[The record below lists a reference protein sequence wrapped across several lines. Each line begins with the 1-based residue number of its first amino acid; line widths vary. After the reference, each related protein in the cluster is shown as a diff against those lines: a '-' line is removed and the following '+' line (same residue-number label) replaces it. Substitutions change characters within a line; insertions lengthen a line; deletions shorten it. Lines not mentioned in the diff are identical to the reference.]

1 MDTHRNLRVHVYVFM
16 QTTAIVLRTNKYIG
30 FKGVGYQLEHEIH
43 SLFYECDILV
53 RLTEKLRNMV
63 LTFLKIENVVYF

>member
-1 MDTHRNLRVHVYVFM
+1 MM
-16 QTTAIVLRTNKYIG
+16 I
-30 FKGVGYQLEHEIH
+30 KGVGYQLEHEIH